1 MIDFIIKYQNSY
13 VYANLFKY
21 NLVSLIKTGVD
32 VAGLFESKIMNT
44 VFDYIEWP
52 STHHQTEKIFAGF
65 NDSIFRLRKKYKHCY
80 PQLLK

>member
-1 MIDFIIKYQNSY
+1 MIDFIVKYQNSY

-21 NLVSLIKTGVD
+21 NLVSLITTGVD

-52 STHHQTEKIFAGF
+52 STHH
-65 NDSIFRLRKKYKHCY
+65 
-80 PQLLK
+80 